1 MTATRLGFGSALLL
15 AAISATSHEPDARAC
30 GGFFRPR
37 AEGRLPSLSHEQALI
52 VHDAK
57 TSTEH
62 FVRDVTFEGA
72 TTVFG
77 FVVPT
82 PTRPSITKIDAS
94 PFTTLHRLFPFDANL
109 KVGSGGGAVQG
120 GGGMRGG
127 APGGVT
133 VLEIKKVGS
142 FTAFVL
148 QATDAKGLADW
159 LAKNQLVSTP
169 EADTWLAHYVKMK
182 FFYVAL
188 RYDPPAAA
196 TAGVKAET
204 MDISF
209 QTPIPYYPYFEPA
222 RRADAAKDPRRL
234 LELYT
239 ITSAPVLPV
248 AYFEKDGKREWVRP
262 LQSGITYRDGTGRL
276 FGSIGNGLDGSS
288 FDPAIAK
295 YLPAAGTPR
304 VVQVF
309 QDQKVSRA
317 GYGDVLFVPG
327 TPEAPDPKRDA
338 ALAPLLGVL
347 DPALEGGAP

>member
-1 MTATRLGFGSALLL
+1 MLVAALGMTSDA
-15 AAISATSHEPDARAC
+15 PDAKAC

-62 FVRDVTFEGA
+62 FVRDVTFSDA

-82 PTRPSITKIDAS
+82 PTRPSIAKIDAS
-94 PFTTLHRLFPFDANL
+94 PFATLHRLFPFDANL
-109 KVGSGGGAVQG
+109 KLGSGGGAIQG
-120 GGGMRGG
+120 GGGLRGG

-133 VLEIKKVGS
+133 VLEVKKVGS

-188 RYDPPAAA
+188 RYDPPSGGG

-209 QTPIPYYPYFEPA
+209 QSPIPYYPYFEPA
-222 RRADAAKDPRRL
+222 RRPDAANEPRRL

-248 AYFEKDGKREWVRP
+248 AFLERDGKREWVRP
-262 LQSGITYRDGTGRL
+262 LQSGITYRDKTDGLLGKLENRL
-276 FGSIGNGLDGSS
+276 DPSS

-295 YLPAAGTPR
+295 LLPAAEAPR

-317 GYGDVLFVPG
+317 GYGDMLFVPE